1 MSILKQNLNPEET
14 RADKAVNMA
23 IILSQNAYLDILR
36 SYESMASHIWNHQTL
51 TAAEVLSALGTSAG
65 EYMSI
70 VEKLKTAGNGIK
82 ANSLSVSKEKAY
94 TTASDGTVT
103 ID

>member
-23 IILSQNAYLDILR
+23 IIFSQSAFSETQR
-36 SYESMASHIWNHQTL
+36 CYELMANHIWNHQTL

-82 ANSLSVSKEKAY
+82 ANSLIVSKEKAY